1 MGNQS
6 LVLQSMGRNATG
18 NYYCVATN
26 AEGTTFSNPVQLDI
40 KCKQNCKVKL
50 LVVVHFQITL
60 CTEVRFASFLS
71 VGFITAIVVDPPER
85 KLTKHTSVQ

>member
-40 KCKQNCKVKL
+40 KCKQNCNLKV
-50 LVVVHFQITL
+50 LVVVHFQCLL
-60 CTEVRFASFLS
+60 CTEVHFASFLS
-71 VGFITAIVVDPPER
+71 VGFITAIVVNSPET
-85 KLTKHTSVQ
+85 KLAKRTSV